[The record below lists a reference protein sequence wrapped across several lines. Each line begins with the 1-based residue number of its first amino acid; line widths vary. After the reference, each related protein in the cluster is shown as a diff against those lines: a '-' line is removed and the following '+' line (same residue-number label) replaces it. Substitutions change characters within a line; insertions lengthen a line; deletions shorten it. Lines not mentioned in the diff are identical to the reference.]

1 MKFDSVRGGFATE
14 MTDEQLESVY
24 GGWGGSGA
32 AVGASASLAA
42 SQRIH
47 SFSGICDINIFSL
60 NAIVIPIINIADC
73 TNQTCANDD

>member
-1 MKFDSVRGGFATE
+1 MNMKFDSVRGGFATE
-14 MTDEQLESVY
+14 MTDEQLECVY
-24 GGWGGSGA
+24 GGTVG
-32 AVGASASLAA
+32 VGASASLAA